1 VVFAGVFVP
10 RRWGGG
16 LRPADGK
23 IAVGLAGMAPPAL
36 VTGVIVQA
44 LAFLYA
50 RLGDKQPECLPGV
63 ERQQKFRID

>member
-1 VVFAGVFVP
+1 
-10 RRWGGG
+10 
-16 LRPADGK
+16 
-23 IAVGLAGMAPPAL
+23 MAPPAL